1 MFRKHQ
7 GSELNQHIRVIQR
20 LVPGRRHFIHDPIHL
35 SGSVSPPVG
44 PPPTEWFGTFA
55 SCREFSWPVLILD

>member
-20 LVPGRRHFIHDPIHL
+20 LVPGRQHFIHSLIHP
-35 SGSVSPPVG
+35 SGGTPPLVGSPSS
-44 PPPTEWFGTFA
+44 EQFGTLA
-55 SCREFSWPVLILD
+55 SCSQFFWLVFVPD